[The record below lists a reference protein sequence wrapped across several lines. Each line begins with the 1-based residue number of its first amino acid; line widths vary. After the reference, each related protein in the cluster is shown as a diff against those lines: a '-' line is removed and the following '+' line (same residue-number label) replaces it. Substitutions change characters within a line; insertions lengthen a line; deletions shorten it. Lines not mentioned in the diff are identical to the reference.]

1 MLSGGFPHAFRDL
14 VSFFLFGVHNKAA
27 FPDEDAIDFGDL
39 TRSVGFLLRMAQL
52 QSFDMFFARLAK
64 HGLKPGEFTL
74 LWVVGL
80 NPGLRQGSL
89 ARRLRIKPA
98 HMTKLVQRLVAA
110 DLLARTDNRI
120 EAIAYGAIIGG
131 ALGNVLDRIR
141 FLGVTDLRSRQSRDC
156 PPDWPFFQLLR
167 RCYLPPSCSAVLSAA
182 LRQVFCLQP
191 AGLPQNG
198 CVVMS

>member
-1 MLSGGFPHAFRDL
+1 MNRP
-14 VSFFLFGVHNKAA
+14 AA

-110 DLLARTDNRI
+110 DLLARTVPDDDRRSVRLSLT
-120 EAIAYGAIIGG
+120 GAGT
-131 ALGNVLDRIR
+131 AFVARHR
-141 FLGVTDLRSRQSRDC
+141 AAFLAFHDAERHPLTDAEHR
-156 PPDWPFFQLLR
+156 QLLH
-167 RCYLPPSCSAVLSAA
+167 LLGK
-182 LRQVFCLQP
+182 LT
-191 AGLPQNG
+191 GLDG
-198 CVVMS
+198 ETR

>member
-1 MLSGGFPHAFRDL
+1 MNRP
-14 VSFFLFGVHNKAA
+14 AA

-110 DLLARTDNRI
+110 RAARSSALSSACPSGTTYCTRFQRSAVSASTERPVSIRSVIRATPISRAVRTD
-120 EAIAYGAIIGG
+120 
-131 ALGNVLDRIR
+131 
-141 FLGVTDLRSRQSRDC
+141 
-156 PPDWPFFQLLR
+156 PP
-167 RCYLPPSCSAVLSAA
+167 PPT
-182 LRQVFCLQP
+182 
-191 AGLPQNG
+191 
-198 CVVMS
+198 